1 MTACKL
7 LTFRL
12 SEAFKL
18 FKWSLVSHH
27 YQLFIVIVFLIT
39 EIIGDKYF
47 SPKLEPPINC

>member
-12 SEAFKL
+12 SEVFKL
-18 FKWSLVSHH
+18 FKWSIVSHH
-27 YQLFIVIVFLIT
+27 YQLFIVIVFLIAK
-39 EIIGDKYF
+39 IIGDNYF